1 MLVDSFNRVIDYI
14 RVSVTKQCNF
24 KCQYCMPTTP
34 LNFFDDEEL
43 LPLDNVLESL
53 KIAIDE
59 SVKKLESLVGSC
71 VIPSECFIGFFKK
84 GFKNLSKRRS

>member
-24 KCQYCMPTTP
+24 RCQYCMPTTL

-43 LPLDNVLESL
+43 LPLDNVLEFL

-59 SVKKLESLVGSC
+59 GVKKIESLVGSR